1 MVFIFFAL
9 VVNSKLLFKYKKLIK
24 SNIKIGINIFLM
36 ETVSIAGIIQFI

>member
-24 SNIKIGINIFLM
+24 SNIKIWINIFLM
-36 ETVSIAGIIQFI
+36 EAVTIAGNTQFI